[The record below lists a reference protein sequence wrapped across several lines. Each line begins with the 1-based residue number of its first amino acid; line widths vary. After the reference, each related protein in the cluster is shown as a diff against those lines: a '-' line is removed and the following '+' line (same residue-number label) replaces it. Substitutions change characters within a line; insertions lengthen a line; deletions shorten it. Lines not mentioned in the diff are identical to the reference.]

1 MIDIENEVLDLV
13 AKDVLAEFPD
23 AFITGEYTSLPPSL
37 PCLCLVERDNS
48 VYQSTIDSS
57 GDEKYANIMYELD
70 VYSGNLHDRKREAK
84 RMASLADDK
93 LRKLG
98 FVRMMLSP
106 VDNALDPSVYRI
118 KGRYQAT
125 VSIKKVI
132 YRR

>member
-13 AKDVLAEFPD
+13 AKEVLAEFPD
-23 AFITGEYTSLPPSL
+23 VFITGESTSLPPSL

-48 VYQSTIDSS
+48 VYQATNDSS
-57 GDEKYANIMYELD
+57 GYEKYANVMYELD
-70 VYSGNLHDRKREAK
+70 VYSGKVSDRKREAK
-84 RMASLADDK
+84 QIASLADDK

-98 FVRMMLSP
+98 FVRTMLSP
-106 VDNALDPSVYRI
+106 VENMLDPSVYRI

-125 VSIKKVI
+125 VSDKKVI